1 MTKKMI
7 LSAIREILNNDLE
20 IVFSEN
26 QLDSTLLELGI
37 DSILFMTL
45 LVYLENKLSIEID
58 LSENLNHDYSK
69 ITINLLLELIC
80 NKLDV
85 EDAL

>member
-1 MTKKMI
+1 MI